1 VRSRIGFRSRVTLA
15 VAVAFAVAVAAA
27 SAVAYVGVRSTL
39 RGDVDASLRQR
50 VQRVATS
57 TRGASVDAGPAVADL
72 DQRRARLGPPEAY
85 FQVLEADG
93 TVIKPPGEPSGLP
106 VTARDRAVA
115 AGDGGT
121 YFSDATVGGAHL
133 RIITAPLRDGAAV
146 QAARPVGDIDATLHH
161 LSFLLLLV
169 AGGGVALAGAL
180 GWTVARTALRPVDR
194 LSATLEH
201 VAATHDLSQRV
212 EVAGNDELA
221 RLAGRFNEMLEALEE
236 SRRAQ
241 RQLVADASHELRTPL
256 TSLRTNI
263 EVLARSDHMPPVERA
278 RLLDDLV
285 SQLEELTVLVGDLVD
300 LAREEE
306 RVDAGPAGAGAAE
319 DVRLDAVVE
328 RAVDRARR
336 HAPTLSFRSDLAP
349 VVVHGVP
356 ERIDRAVAN
365 LLDNAIKWS
374 PPGQVVEVT
383 VEAGEVT
390 VRDHGPGIDAADLPF
405 VFDRF
410 YRAPTARGLPGSGLG
425 LAIVRQVAEAHGG
438 SVSAARAPGGGTVLR
453 LRLVDAGESKTAV
466 LS

>member
-1 VRSRIGFRSRVTLA
+1 VSFRTRIISA
-15 VAVAFAVAVAAA
+15 VAVAFAVAVIVA
-27 SAVAYVGVRSTL
+27 SAAAYVGVRSQL
-39 RGDVDASLRQR
+39 RGDVDAGLETR
-50 VQRVATS
+50 VERVAES
-57 TRGASVDAGPAVADL
+57 RPDAGVNPGPAVADL
-72 DQRRARLGPPEAY
+72 VQRRSPLGPPEAY
-85 FQVLEADG
+85 FQVLDADG
-93 TVIKPPGEPSGLP
+93 TVTKPPGEPAGLP
-106 VTARDRAVA
+106 VSARARAVA
-115 AGDGGT
+115 AGT
-121 YFSDATVGGAHL
+121 ASAYFSDATVNGTHV
-133 RIITAPLRDGAAV
+133 RIITAPLRDGVAV
-146 QAARPVGDIDATLHH
+146 QAARPVADVDRALHH
-161 LSFLLLLV
+161 LGVILAFV
-169 AGGGVALAGAL
+169 AAGGVVLAGAL
-180 GWTVARTALRPVDR
+180 GWTVARTALRPVER

-221 RLAGRFNEMLEALEE
+221 RLAGRFNEMLGALEE

-263 EVLARSDHMPPVERA
+263 EVLARSDHMAGAERA

-285 SQLEELTVLVGDLVD
+285 SQLEDLTVLVGDLVD

-306 RVDAGPAGAGAAE
+306 RVDTATTTAGAGDAE

-336 HAPTLSFRSDLAP
+336 HAPLLSFRADLDP

-383 VEAGEVT
+383 VRAGQVT

-410 YRAPTARGLPGSGLG
+410 YRAPAARGLPGSGLG

-438 SVSAARAPGGGTVLR
+438 SVSAEGADGGGTVLR
-453 LRLVDAGESKTAV
+453 LRLGERNAHALT
-466 LS
+466 

>member
-1 VRSRIGFRSRVTLA
+1 MSFRTRIISA
-15 VAVAFAVAVAAA
+15 VAVAFAVAVIVA
-27 SAVAYVGVRSTL
+27 SAAAYVGARSEL
-39 RGDVDASLRQR
+39 RGDVDEGLRAR
-50 VQRVATS
+50 VQRVS
-57 TRGASVDAGPAVADL
+57 EFRPDASVNAGPVVDDL
-72 DQRRARLGPPEAY
+72 AQRRSRLGPPEAY
-85 FQVLEADG
+85 FQLLDADG
-93 TVIKPPGEPSGLP
+93 TVTKPPGEPAGLP
-106 VTARDRAVA
+106 VSARARAVA
-115 AGDGGT
+115 AGTAST
-121 YFSDATVGGAHL
+121 YFSDATVNGAHV
-133 RIITAPLRDGAAV
+133 RIVTAPLRAGVAV
-146 QAARPVGDIDATLHH
+146 QAARPVGDVDRTLHH
-161 LSFLLLLV
+161 LGVILAFVS
-169 AGGGVALAGAL
+169 AGGVLLAGAL
-180 GWTVARTALRPVDR
+180 GWTVARAALRPLER
-194 LSATLEH
+194 LSGTLEH

-212 EVAGNDELA
+212 EVAGHDELA
-221 RLAGRFNEMLEALEE
+221 RLAARFNEMLGALEE

-263 EVLARSDHMPPVERA
+263 EVLARSDHMAGAERA

-285 SQLEELTVLVGDLVD
+285 SQLEDLTVLVGDLVD

-306 RVDAGPAGAGAAE
+306 RVDTTKAGAGDAE

-336 HAPTLSFRSDLAP
+336 HAPLLSFRADLDP

-374 PPGQVVEVT
+374 PPGQVVEV
-383 VEAGEVT
+383 VVRPGQVT

-410 YRAPTARGLPGSGLG
+410 YRAPAARGLPGSGLG

-438 SVSAARAPGGGTVLR
+438 SVSADRAEGGGTVLR
-453 LRLVDAGESKTAV
+453 LHLGDAGERNAAALT
-466 LS
+466 